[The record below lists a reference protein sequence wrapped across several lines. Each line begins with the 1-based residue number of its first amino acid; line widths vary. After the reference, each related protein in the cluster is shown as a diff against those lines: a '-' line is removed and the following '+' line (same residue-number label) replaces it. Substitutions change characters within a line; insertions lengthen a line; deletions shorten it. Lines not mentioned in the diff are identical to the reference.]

1 MIHLFQSYQQ
11 NLVVKSLKVL
21 LNYTAKI
28 IKTKLGRLAFLKF
41 SYIFSEYLFFH
52 IKFDKEL
59 ETENYVN
66 RALEM
71 LPIWKKLRNIITF
84 LTS

>member
-28 IKTKLGRLAFLKF
+28 IKTKLGRLALLKF
-41 SYIFSEYLFFH
+41 SDIFSEYLFFH

-59 ETENYVN
+59 
-66 RALEM
+66 
-71 LPIWKKLRNIITF
+71 
-84 LTS
+84 